1 MTLEPSPAQNLPPEW
16 LLLEDGPLLAVNKP
30 DGLPTE
36 AAADR
41 YESMVGL
48 VKSYLRS
55 TYGKTG
61 NVYLGIPHR
70 LDRASTGVLVM
81 TRNSKTAARVA
92 EQFEQRAVRKIYWAL
107 LERVPQEPAGELI
120 DWLWKVPDEAR
131 SQVVPAETPQSK
143 EARLRYRTLAT
154 LPQGELVEVELLTG
168 RMHQI
173 RVQFASRG
181 CPIVGDVKYGAGPGF
196 WISEDASQ
204 RAVAADDDDVRIAL
218 HARSLTLKH
227 PIRYDDL
234 IITAP
239 VPGYWNLPADFSKTN
254 G

>member
-1 MTLEPSPAQNLPPEW
+1 MSEELVLREMPCPAW
-16 LLLEDGPLLAVNKP
+16 LILEDGPLLAVNKP

-36 AAADR
+36 AAAER
-41 YESMVGL
+41 YPSMVGL
-48 VKSYLRS
+48 VKEYLRS
-55 TYGKTG
+55 QYGKTG

-92 EQFEQRAVRKIYWAL
+92 EQFEQRTVGKTYWAL
-107 LERVPQEPAGELI
+107 LEQMLPTPSGELI
-120 DWLWKVPDEAR
+120 DWLLKVPDEAR

-154 LPQGELVEVELLTG
+154 LPQGVLVEVELLTG

-173 RVQFASRG
+173 RVQFAARG
-181 CPIVGDVKYGAGPGF
+181 CAIVGDVKYGARPGF
-196 WISEDASQ
+196 WMTEPTASDDA
-204 RAVAADDDDVRIAL
+204 DVRIAL
-218 HARSLTLKH
+218 HSRSLTLKH

-234 IITAP
+234 AITAP
-239 VPGYWNLPADFSKTN
+239 VPSYWNLPSDVPNTN